1 MNNSALTNKS
11 RLAVLAAFFANG
23 ALTASWVSRIPLVQ
37 SRLGLSEGTLGL
49 VLFGLTVGVV
59 TALTLTGG
67 LIARFGSQ
75 RTTQYGMLL
84 MCAVLPFVA
93 LAPNPV
99 VLVVFL
105 FLFGCGMSSMDV
117 SMNEQA
123 VLLERR
129 TGRTLMSSFHAS
141 YSIGGFAGSLIGSA
155 MASRPNLP
163 LLFHFLL
170 AEVLFGGLVF
180 LLGKYLLIS
189 DHEVPAKRNLF
200 QLPER
205 SLLGLGLI
213 AFISAL
219 GEHTLTD
226 WSGIYLNQVIET
238 DTAFAALGY
247 SAFSLA
253 MTVGRLSGDYLSSKY
268 PSALLV
274 RLGGFTAGL
283 GFFLSILTGNRFIV
297 LACYALVGFGLAN
310 IIPMVF
316 RMVGN
321 HADVSAGAG
330 IASVATIGYLG
341 FLVGPPLV
349 GFISEAFSLRM
360 AMLVIGMLSAS
371 LLFVGK
377 VVLMPDAHNKKKDGN
392 DS

>member
-1 MNNSALTNKS
+1 MNDFASANKS
-11 RLAVLAAFFANG
+11 RLAILAAFFANG

-37 SRLGLSEGTLGL
+37 ARMGLNDGALGL
-49 VLFGLTVGVV
+49 VLLGLTIGVV
-59 TALTLTGG
+59 MALTLTGE

-75 RTTQYGMLL
+75 RTTLYGLVL
-84 MCAVLPFVA
+84 MCVILPFIA
-93 LAPNPV
+93 LAPNSI

-105 FLFGCGMSSMDV
+105 FLFGCGMSCMDV

-123 VLLERR
+123 VLLERKS
-129 TGRTLMSSFHAS
+129 GRTLMSSFHAS
-141 YSIGGFAGSLIGSA
+141 YSIGGFAGSLIGSG
-155 MASRPNLP
+155 MASYPNLP
-163 LLFHFLL
+163 LLHHFLSV
-170 AEVLFGGLVF
+170 AVLFGGLVF
-180 LLGKYLLIS
+180 LFHGYLLIS
-189 DHEVPAKRNLF
+189 DQKTQVKKNIF

-226 WSGIYLNQVIET
+226 WSGIYLNQIIQT
-238 DTAFAALGY
+238 STAFAALGY

-253 MTVGRLSGDYLSSKY
+253 MTIGRLSGDYLSSKY
-268 PSALLV
+268 SSALLV

-283 GFFLSILTGNRFIV
+283 GFLISIMTGNRFVV
-297 LACYALVGFGLAN
+297 LACFALVGFGLAN

-316 RMVGN
+316 RLVGN
-321 HADVSAGAG
+321 HSEVNAGAG

-360 AMLVIGMLSAS
+360 AMLVIGILIAS
-371 LLFVGK
+371 LL
-377 VVLMPDAHNKKKDGN
+377 VVARVVSLPENTK
-392 DS
+392 

>member
-1 MNNSALTNKS
+1 
-11 RLAVLAAFFANG
+11 
-23 ALTASWVSRIPLVQ
+23 
-37 SRLGLSEGTLGL
+37 
-49 VLFGLTVGVV
+49 
-59 TALTLTGG
+59 
-67 LIARFGSQ
+67 
-75 RTTQYGMLL
+75 
-84 MCAVLPFVA
+84 
-93 LAPNPV
+93 
-99 VLVVFL
+99 
-105 FLFGCGMSSMDV
+105 
-117 SMNEQA
+117 MNEQA